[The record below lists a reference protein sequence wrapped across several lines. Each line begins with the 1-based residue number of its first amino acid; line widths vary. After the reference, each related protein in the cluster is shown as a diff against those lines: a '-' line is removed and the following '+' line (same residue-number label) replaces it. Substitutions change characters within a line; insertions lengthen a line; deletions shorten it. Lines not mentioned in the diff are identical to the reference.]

1 MSCKC
6 KNIIENFQGGTIPLN
21 TTFLQ
26 NVDCVG
32 NILSGGTNLLDIFST
47 TTSSGSTGGGGTFTG
62 NTSATCI
69 NELWVSNIF
78 GCSPVTIGTDMAV
91 TGNISQT
98 GETSTF
104 SNGYYTEISTGFANT
119 GQLTFNANHDGGAA
133 TNTYTPTYAGDAT
146 AGMTVVK
153 MPSGG
158 QGGLDFYVKKHGTT
172 SGSQDLSTFTKIL
185 MLKTDGNTIFGGS
198 ILLGDGDVSSNYA
211 GFGNAD
217 DLKIFHN
224 GAHSIIRET
233 GTGNLYLQSDN
244 NVIISKDSS
253 TEIMIK
259 GIADGA
265 VELYH
270 NNVKKFDTGSHGV
283 DIVDEAHIEG
293 ETPHLTLKRTDN
305 ANVPTVRFKGSGGV
319 IGASIDFDGTSG
331 NSNELAFQ
339 TYDGATMEERFRVTY
354 GGAKVSGELNVTSG
368 LTVTSSGSNTSDMVF
383 LVKDSV
389 GNHILDCSDTGKVH
403 LGDLVNSALPTN
415 PTLLI
420 GAGKTPNDRGSL
432 AFTSTGIG
440 IGGDN
445 DGTRDFLLFRV
456 NENTNSQWRF
466 YNASSFGWILND
478 RQSNAFGS
486 KSGTRTTISTA
497 RSYGMDFMLN
507 INDAAAVTDTCG
519 FRFSSKDSTS
529 GGANDIERF
538 VIENGASETK
548 SYFDNIS
555 VLGVGTPNPDTNYK
569 LHVSGDTRMD
579 GSFTASTMNLR
590 NIPAF
595 QDEANA
601 TLGGLSTGDL
611 YQTTGTGPSP
621 LNVAGILM
629 VKQ

>member
-91 TGNISQT
+91 TGNINQT

-119 GQLTFNANHDGGAA
+119 GQLTFNANHDGGVA
-133 TNTYTPTYAGDAT
+133 TNTYTPTYAGDIN

-153 MPSGG
+153 MPTGG
-158 QGGLDFYVKKHGTT
+158 HGGLDFYVKKHGTT

-456 NENTNSQWRF
+456 SENTNSQWRF

>member
-119 GQLTFNANHDGGAA
+119 GQLTFNANHDGGVA
-133 TNTYTPTYAGDAT
+133 TNTYTPTYAGDIN

-153 MPSGG
+153 MPTGG
-158 QGGLDFYVKKHGTT
+158 HGGLDFYVKKHGTT

-354 GGAKVSGELNVTSG
+354 TGAKVSGELNVTSG

>member
-91 TGNISQT
+91 TGNINQT

-119 GQLTFNANHDGGAA
+119 GQLTFNANHDGGVA
-133 TNTYTPTYAGDAT
+133 TNTYTPTYAGDIN

-153 MPSGG
+153 MPTGG
-158 QGGLDFYVKKHGTT
+158 HGGLDFYVKKHGTT

>member
-1 MSCKC
+1 
-6 KNIIENFQGGTIPLN
+6 
-21 TTFLQ
+21 
-26 NVDCVG
+26 
-32 NILSGGTNLLDIFST
+32 
-47 TTSSGSTGGGGTFTG
+47 
-62 NTSATCI
+62 
-69 NELWVSNIF
+69 
-78 GCSPVTIGTDMAV
+78 
-91 TGNISQT
+91 
-98 GETSTF
+98 
-104 SNGYYTEISTGFANT
+104 
-119 GQLTFNANHDGGAA
+119 
-133 TNTYTPTYAGDAT
+133 
-146 AGMTVVK
+146 
-153 MPSGG
+153 
-158 QGGLDFYVKKHGTT
+158 
-172 SGSQDLSTFTKIL
+172 
-185 MLKTDGNTIFGGS
+185 
-198 ILLGDGDVSSNYA
+198 
-211 GFGNAD
+211 
-217 DLKIFHN
+217 
-224 GAHSIIRET
+224 
-233 GTGNLYLQSDN
+233 
-244 NVIISKDSS
+244 
-253 TEIMIK
+253 MIK

-538 VIENGASETK
+538 VIENGAAETK

-579 GSFTASTMNLR
+579 GSFTASTMNLK
-590 NIPAF
+590 NVPAF

-601 TLGGLSTGDL
+601 ALGGLSTGDL

-629 VKQ
+629 IKQ

>member
-6 KNIIENFQGGTIPLN
+6 KNIIENFQGGTIPLDTIFGGNVQICGAGKTLSVENIIGCSPVTIGNDSGCTSGN
-21 TTFLQ
+21 TTLVVSGSSVFSCD
-26 NVDCVG
+26 VDILG
-32 NILSGGTNLLDIFST
+32 NIYSGGTNLLDIFST
-47 TTSSGSTGGGGTFTG
+47 TTSSGSTGGGTFTG

-69 NELWVSNIF
+69 NELWVSNIS
-78 GCSPVTIGTDMAV
+78 GCSPVTIGTPLR
-91 TGNISQT
+91 IE
-98 GETSTF
+98 GETTFGKSTLMADG
-104 SNGYYTEISTGFANT
+104 SDTE
-119 GQLTFNANHDGGAA
+119 
-133 TNTYTPTYAGDAT
+133 
-146 AGMTVVK
+146 
-153 MPSGG
+153 
-158 QGGLDFYVKKHGTT
+158 
-172 SGSQDLSTFTKIL
+172 
-185 MLKTDGNTIFGGS
+185 
-198 ILLGDGDVSSNYA
+198 NYA
-211 GFGNAD
+211 GFGNAQ

-253 TEIMIK
+253 TEAMIK
-259 GIADGA
+259 CIADGA

-293 ETPHLTLKRTDN
+293 ATPHLTLKRTDN

-331 NSNELAFQ
+331 NANELAFQ
-339 TYDGATMEERFRVTY
+339 IYDGATMEESFRVTY

-368 LTVTSSGSNTSDMVF
+368 LTVTSSGTNTSDTVF
-383 LVKDSV
+383 LVQDSV
-389 GNHILDCSDTGKVH
+389 GNHIIEGLDTGQVH
-403 LGDLVNSALPTN
+403 VGDLVNSALPTN
-415 PTLLI
+415 PTLMI

-432 AFTSTGIG
+432 AFTSSGIG

-445 DGTRDFLLFRV
+445 DATGDFLHFLLPGSDDSR
-456 NENTNSQWRF
+456 WRF
-466 YNASSFGWILND
+466 DTSSAFGFTLIS

-486 KSGTRTTISTA
+486 GAGTRSSIYTSRT
-497 RSYGMDFMLN
+497 YGIDFLLGYSSGLG
-507 INDAAAVTDTCG
+507 VTDTVG
-519 FRFSSKDSTS
+519 YRFNTKDSTS
-529 GGANDIERF
+529 AGANDIERF
-538 VIENGASETK
+538 VIENGAAETK

-569 LHVSGDTRMD
+569 LHVSGDTKMD
-579 GSFTASTMNLR
+579 GSFTASTMNLK

-601 TLGGLSTGDL
+601 ALGGLSTGDL
-611 YQTTGTGPSP
+611 YQTTGTGVAP

>member
-119 GQLTFNANHDGGAA
+119 GQLTFNANHDGGVA
-133 TNTYTPTYAGDAT
+133 TNTYTPTYAGDIN

-158 QGGLDFYVKKHGTT
+158 HGGLEFYVKKHGTT
-172 SGSQDLSTFTKIL
+172 GGSQDLTTFNKIL
-185 MLKTDGNTIFGGS
+185 SLNQDGNTSFGGK
-198 ILLGDGDVSSNYA
+198 ILLGDGDVSNNYA
-211 GFGNAD
+211 GFGSND

-244 NVIISKDSS
+244 NVILSKDSS
-253 TEIMIK
+253 TEPMVK

-270 NNVKKFDTGSHGV
+270 NNIKKLETTTDGV
-283 DIVDEAHIEG
+283 DIVDEARIEG
-293 ETPHLTLKRTDN
+293 ATPHLTLQRTDN

-331 NSNELAFQ
+331 NANELAFQ
-339 TYDGATMEERFRVTY
+339 IYDGASIEESFRVTY

-368 LTVTSSGSNTSDMVF
+368 LTITSSGSNTSDMVF

-529 GGANDIERF
+529 GGANDVERF
-538 VIENGASETK
+538 VIENGAAETK

-611 YQTTGTGPSP
+611 YQTTGTGVAP

>member
-91 TGNISQT
+91 TGNINQT

-119 GQLTFNANHDGGAA
+119 GQLTFNANHDGGVA
-133 TNTYTPTYAGDAT
+133 TNTYTPTYAGDIN

-153 MPSGG
+153 MPTGG
-158 QGGLDFYVKKHGTT
+158 HGGLDFYVKKHGTT

-538 VIENGASETK
+538 VIENGAAETK

-579 GSFTASTMNLR
+579 GSFTASTMNLK
-590 NIPAF
+590 NVPAF

-601 TLGGLSTGDL
+601 ALGGLSTGDL

-629 VKQ
+629 IKQ

>member
-21 TTFLQ
+21 TTFIQ
-26 NVDCVG
+26 NVDVLG

-91 TGNISQT
+91 TGNINQT

-119 GQLTFNANHDGGAA
+119 GQLTFNANHDGGVA
-133 TNTYTPTYAGDAT
+133 TNTYTPTYAGDIN

-153 MPSGG
+153 MPTGG
-158 QGGLDFYVKKHGTT
+158 HGGLDFYVKKHGTT

>member
-119 GQLTFNANHDGGAA
+119 GQLTFNANHDGGVA
-133 TNTYTPTYAGDAT
+133 TNTYTPTYAGDIN

-153 MPSGG
+153 MPTGG
-158 QGGLDFYVKKHGTT
+158 HGGLDFYVKKHGTT